1 MRTGAS
7 QPGRLGDEFR
17 KQKKDFE
24 VQADCKM
31 PQGLSFSQMRL
42 YFDDQLRKIIRPR
55 NQSDR
60 TSFRRIGN
68 WLIRGIEDKRFAV
81 DIWEIVLGYAAEA
94 AGPESRNPAAVFMSI
109 LKREL
114 DYQK

>member
-1 MRTGAS
+1 MRLS
-7 QPGRLGDEFR
+7 DELEKR
-17 KQKKDFE
+17 KKDL
-24 VQADCKM
+24 QAQANCKM
-31 PQGLSFSQMRL
+31 PQGLNLPQMRL

-60 TSFRRIGN
+60 TSFRRISN
-68 WLIRGIEDKRFAV
+68 WLGREIDDKRFTV
-81 DIWEIVLGYAAEA
+81 EIFEIVLGYAVEA

-114 DYQK
+114 GYKK

>member
-1 MRTGAS
+1 MK
-7 QPGRLGDEFR
+7 RLGDELR
-17 KQKKDFE
+17 KRKKDFE
-24 VQADCKM
+24 AQANCKM
-31 PQGLSFSQMRL
+31 PKGISLPQMRL

-68 WLIRGIEDKRFAV
+68 WLVRGISDKKFGSE
-81 DIWEIVLGYAAEA
+81 IFEIVLGYAVEA

-114 DYQK
+114 GYKK